1 MFPWYHGYQTFD
13 ELPKDDRVAIQQIY
27 GAPERNSNSHHHRTV
42 MNTTTTTS
50 TTTTTFKPRAFFPD
64 TTPRTRTRDF
74 DRERKKLEHER
85 RERERIEK
93 EWHRRQYEIERDRR
107 KGSRHYTTKLPQ
119 VPRRHPV
126 QTTQPTSG
134 QYPTNRPSIPRSP
147 NRDPTHNLPRY
158 YPEKPVHHHPTKSSK
173 VRTTTERTQQRRYH
187 LIPDTCNTS
196 YDAITMI
203 RGELFIFKD
212 RVSNEIIIR

>member
-42 MNTTTTTS
+42 TNTKTTS
-50 TTTTTFKPRAFFPD
+50 TMATTFKPRAFFPHL
-64 TTPRTRTRDF
+64 TPRTRDF
-74 DRERKKLEHER
+74 DRERKKLELER
-85 RERERIEK
+85 RERERQER

-107 KGSRHYTTKLPQ
+107 KGSRQYTTKLPY
-119 VPRRHPV
+119 VPRRHPL
-126 QTTQPTSG
+126 QTTQPTSRL
-134 QYPTNRPSIPRSP
+134 YPANGPNNPRSP
-147 NRDPTHNLPRY
+147 NRDPSIDIPRY
-158 YPEKPVHHHPTKSSK
+158 YPEKPVYHYPTKSTT
-173 VRTTTERTQQRRYH
+173 VRTTAKRIHQRRYH

-212 RVSNEIIIR
+212 RVSNEILIR